1 MTAQSTRSASAR
13 QQLLACHR
21 AFAGEATEVF
31 HYEGPLDQKVVSD
44 SAETLKHNLVG
55 TENAKIRKV
64 FSSFVEIVQNALHY
78 SPDLPDSSGEKVA
91 AVSVMKDHDHFR
103 IVCGNLVENQY
114 VPRIKQKIE
123 PLMSMSIDEI
133 KAAYRQQLKNDDHSQ
148 QDPISKG
155 AGLGFLTMARD
166 ATAPIRYQIVDGLE
180 HNESLALF
188 YIEATI

>member
-1 MTAQSTRSASAR
+1 MTLETTHSASAR

-21 AFAGEATEVF
+21 AFAGEAPEVF

-44 SAETLKHNLVG
+44 SAEMLKQKLAG
-55 TENAKIRKV
+55 AENAKIRKV

-78 SPDLPDSSGEKVA
+78 SPDLPDNGGEKVA
-91 AVSVMKDHDHFR
+91 AVSVIKDNDHFR

-123 PLMSMSIDEI
+123 PLLQMSIDEI
-133 KAAYRQQLKNDDHSQ
+133 KAAYRQQLKNDAHSE

-166 ATAPIRYQIVDGLE
+166 ATAPIRYQIVDSLE
-180 HNESLALF
+180 QNEALALF